1 LIIHHTFTQSIHTQV
16 TNKYLQTTI
25 NKTKRMS
32 EESALSSLQ
41 QTHESILRIKQYLD
55 PFLAILTNYHKY
67 NKSTNTKK
75 EQSQSNATTVVD
87 PNNNNNNSSSKK
99 KKQMDIQSSYNNMM
113 EDYYK
118 IIEAEAAVALAIG
131 TLRFM
136 ALRLK
141 GQERGKKKN
150 DPLRME
156 LSKMKEMLSQVR
168 ALKREDENENEDE
181 DEDENETKSITT
193 VSEGAS
199 ERNIINR
206 NDTGLSQNHH
216 GNRSSTYSSSGSS
229 SSSQSESKSK
239 RKRKVDQENEHDSKA
254 TVSNKA
260 NMKDRV
266 GVKKQRNK

>member
-1 LIIHHTFTQSIHTQV
+1 
-16 TNKYLQTTI
+16 
-25 NKTKRMS
+25 MS

-55 PFLAILTNYHKY
+55 PFLSILTNYHRY
-67 NKSTNTKK
+67 NKSTHTKK

-87 PNNNNNNSSSKK
+87 PNNNNNNSSSKT
-99 KKQMDIQSSYNNMM
+99 KKQTDIQPSYNNMM

-136 ALRLK
+136 AFRLK
-141 GQERGKKKN
+141 GQERGNKKN

-156 LSKMKEMLSQVR
+156 LNKMKEMLSQVR
-168 ALKREDENENEDE
+168 ALKREDEDEN
-181 DEDENETKSITT
+181 ENETKIITT

-199 ERNIINR
+199 ETNITNR
-206 NDTGLSQNHH
+206 NDTGLSQTHH
-216 GNRSSTYSSSGSS
+216 GNRSSNYSSSGS

-254 TVSNKA
+254 PVSNKT

-266 GVKKQRNK
+266 GTKKQRNK